1 MKKLFALLAIVA
13 FLLPSC
19 QKINDRLDAIDNRL
33 DNIEGTQIA
42 SLQQQIDAINTTLP
56 ELKQMDAELKEY
68 ISNLQTT
75 AAVLDEKI
83 EDANDDIKEL
93 ENALDEAIDDAEAS
107 NDVLKEEL
115 ISQLNT
121 AKADVLAQL
130 QSTKTALEA
139 ELALINSTIATLQTK
154 DAELE
159 QKITALEEYVNSEL
173 KNTEDWASATF
184 ATLEQY
190 NSVCDEIATIKQ
202 NIESITTSV
211 TELEERLN
219 TKIAS
224 DIATA
229 VSTLDATIQTKVTE
243 ITTAYTTAIS
253 TAKEEITAAYTEAI
267 ATSIANLES
276 SMKEWVNE
284 QLTGYYTIAETDAL
298 LVALQKE
305 LEGQLAAQKGYLEE
319 LISNLSTELNSQ
331 IETLRSDLAT
341 AEGNIAENANNIA
354 DNASK
359 ILANSEAIAANSDD
373 IANNEQLIANNKSL
387 IEENATLI
395 EENKGAITDA
405 DKKIAKNAET
415 IAENAALIAQNA
427 TAINNNAQAV
437 ADNAAAIAQLRND
450 LASTKEELTEAY
462 TEAIASAINTNNGV
476 LRDEVA
482 KEVAT
487 INARIDEEIDT
498 INTTIAT
505 LTERVTTLENE
516 ITAIQDQI
524 ADLIGEIDNMKEDI
538 ANLLSRIQSISYIP
552 TYSDGKVSVD
562 YVADI
567 SQLSIDFE
575 VSPKDAVIDLAK
587 VWQDAVSLKAVY
599 TQTRSISFVDM
610 PIVSFESDATNGII
624 SIVASGENLSE
635 DFFTGSLEASVSL
648 SISDGNNTFITDYLN
663 LKANQVSLNKFT
675 PPTNE
680 IWYITTDEMVVA
692 PRNSSRFGANLVSNI
707 YENGRG
713 VITFDNS
720 ITTIPAQ
727 AFFDENTLSD
737 ISLPASIH
745 TINGEAFYNTSIT
758 SFVVPDSV
766 EAITG
771 NPLSCCKMLRNV
783 YGKFTLDNNRIVV
796 GNKLICVCCTG
807 LEEYTIPQDIEIIGS
822 GAFKYSTINKVVIP
836 SHVKIIE
843 VSAFRG
849 CSNMSEVKL
858 NYGLEQ
864 ISNDAFYGAGINGTL
879 IIPESVTYIGNG
891 AFEYT
896 QCKEIIFPQ
905 NLETISSFICN
916 GSNVENITLP
926 LNVKEIQHS
935 AFYGTSIKEIH
946 IPATIKKIG
955 RDAFASWQLN
965 NVYCAAINPPSI
977 DVPVFDDEGIDEN
990 ELITIF
996 VPSESVDAYKSA
1008 DGWSKYADYIVG
1020 YDFTE

>member
-1 MKKLFALLAIVA
+1 
-13 FLLPSC
+13 
-19 QKINDRLDAIDNRL
+19 
-33 DNIEGTQIA
+33 
-42 SLQQQIDAINTTLP
+42 
-56 ELKQMDAELKEY
+56 
-68 ISNLQTT
+68 
-75 AAVLDEKI
+75 
-83 EDANDDIKEL
+83 
-93 ENALDEAIDDAEAS
+93 
-107 NDVLKEEL
+107 
-115 ISQLNT
+115 
-121 AKADVLAQL
+121 
-130 QSTKTALEA
+130 
-139 ELALINSTIATLQTK
+139 
-154 DAELE
+154 
-159 QKITALEEYVNSEL
+159 
-173 KNTEDWASATF
+173 
-184 ATLEQY
+184 
-190 NSVCDEIATIKQ
+190 
-202 NIESITTSV
+202 
-211 TELEERLN
+211 
-219 TKIAS
+219 
-224 DIATA
+224 
-229 VSTLDATIQTKVTE
+229 
-243 ITTAYTTAIS
+243 
-253 TAKEEITAAYTEAI
+253 
-267 ATSIANLES
+267 
-276 SMKEWVNE
+276 
-284 QLTGYYTIAETDAL
+284 
-298 LVALQKE
+298 
-305 LEGQLAAQKGYLEE
+305 
-319 LISNLSTELNSQ
+319 
-331 IETLRSDLAT
+331 
-341 AEGNIAENANNIA
+341 
-354 DNASK
+354 
-359 ILANSEAIAANSDD
+359 
-373 IANNEQLIANNKSL
+373 
-387 IEENATLI
+387 
-395 EENKGAITDA
+395 
-405 DKKIAKNAET
+405 
-415 IAENAALIAQNA
+415 
-427 TAINNNAQAV
+427 
-437 ADNAAAIAQLRND
+437 
-450 LASTKEELTEAY
+450 
-462 TEAIASAINTNNGV
+462 
-476 LRDEVA
+476 
-482 KEVAT
+482 
-487 INARIDEEIDT
+487 
-498 INTTIAT
+498 
-505 LTERVTTLENE
+505 
-516 ITAIQDQI
+516 
-524 ADLIGEIDNMKEDI
+524 MKEDI

-567 SQLSIDFE
+567 SQLSVDFE

-635 DFFTGSLEASVSL
+635 DFFTGPLEASVSL

-745 TINGEAFYNTSIT
+745 TIDGEVFYNTSIT

-771 NPLSCCKMLRNV
+771 NPLKCCKMLRNV

-796 GNKLICVCCTG
+796 GNKLICVCWTG

-822 GAFKYSTINKVVIP
+822 GAFAYSTINKVVIP

-843 VSAFRG
+843 VGAFRG

-864 ISNDAFYGAGINGTL
+864 ISNEAFYGAGINGTL

-926 LNVKEIQHS
+926 LNVKEIEHS

-955 RDAFASWQLN
+955 RDAFSSWQLN

-977 DVPVFDDEGIDEN
+977 DVPVFDDEGVDEN

-996 VPSESVDAYKSA
+996 VPSESVDTYKSA
-1008 DGWSKYADYIVG
+1008 DGWSEYADYIVG
-1020 YDFTE
+1020 YDF